1 MHHGCAVDA
10 VPEALPEDDDALDFL
25 GPVQPDA
32 IMQQV
37 AEGTQTCS

>member
-1 MHHGCAVDA
+1 MLAVDA
-10 VPEALPEDDDALDFL
+10 VVGSLPEDDVGHDFL

-37 AEGTQTCS
+37 AEGEQ